1 MEPSGRRHV
10 LKSAVFANN
19 SNAPSVAS
27 RGHSVQGGK
36 GIPRPI
42 TLVRH
47 AGSGPLELLGEDAL
61 ALSKMNWNNDAL
73 FDSLPVTIEYS
84 QRLSKTIARA
94 TSLPSG
100 VYPYRLFM

>member
-1 MEPSGRRHV
+1 
-10 LKSAVFANN
+10 
-19 SNAPSVAS
+19 
-27 RGHSVQGGK
+27 
-36 GIPRPI
+36 
-42 TLVRH
+42 
-47 AGSGPLELLGEDAL
+47 
-61 ALSKMNWNNDAL
+61 MNWNNDAL

>member
-1 MEPSGRRHV
+1 MELAVQTPSDEAHLAYATQRLV
-10 LKSAVFANN
+10 
-19 SNAPSVAS
+19 S
-27 RGHSVQGGK
+27 RLLPGACRV
-36 GIPRPI
+36 GI
-42 TLVRH
+42 V
-47 AGSGPLELLGEDAL
+47 AL
-61 ALSKMNWNNDAL
+61 ALSTMNWNNDAL